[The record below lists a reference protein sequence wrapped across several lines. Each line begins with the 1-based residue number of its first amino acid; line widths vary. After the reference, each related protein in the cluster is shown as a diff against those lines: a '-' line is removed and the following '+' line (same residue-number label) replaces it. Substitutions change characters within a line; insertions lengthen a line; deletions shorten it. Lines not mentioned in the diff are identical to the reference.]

1 MRKKQGLSQAE
12 LLGRL
17 RNSLWVLR
25 KCYARRWTLKH
36 GMARFMDNQVP
47 PSSHA
52 DMLALNQVHQVE
64 TSALDMAALQR
75 MLGTAFYADVAGGGA
90 DGFIIA
96 FDQDA
101 DYDSPN
107 FVWFQARYDRFVYVD
122 RIIVATHARGQGLA
136 RSFYTKLFTYA
147 RGAGHRRVVC
157 EINIDPP
164 NPGSLAFH
172 LALGFVELAQVR
184 LGNGKT
190 VSYQEC
196 LL

>member
-1 MRKKQGLSQAE
+1 
-12 LLGRL
+12 
-17 RNSLWVLR
+17 
-25 KCYARRWTLKH
+25 
-36 GMARFMDNQVP
+36 MARFMDNQVP

-64 TSALDMAALQR
+64 TSALDMAALQQ

-107 FVWFQARYDRFVYVD
+107 FVWFKARYDRFVYVD
-122 RIIVATHARGQGLA
+122 RIIVADHARGRGLA
-136 RSFYTKLFTYA
+136 RTFYTNLFECA
-147 RGAGHRRVVC
+147 REAGHVRIVC
-157 EINIDPP
+157 EINVEPP
-164 NPGSLAFH
+164 NPGSIAFH
-172 LALGFVELAQVR
+172 IALGFVELAQVR
-184 LGNGKT
+184 LSNGKI